1 MRSMIKNSL
10 IVLLMLLAFCG
21 SVRTEGITTESKS
34 ELRFDAVI
42 YTRYADTAFLRA
54 EMRTVTRTADIPR
67 EKALLQQ
74 LIRENSTGSGA
85 LFPEGT

>member
-1 MRSMIKNSL
+1 MRRMIKTGL
-10 IVLLMLLAFCG
+10 IVLLTMLLFCG
-21 SVRTEGITTESKS
+21 AVRTEGITTESKS
-34 ELRFDAVI
+34 DIRFEAVL

-54 EMRTVTRTADIPR
+54 EMRTVTRTADTTR

-74 LIRENSTGSGA
+74 LIRENSTGSSA